1 MGEWAH
7 NSPTMASGTTRIS
20 IDGQVVSTASNANIT
35 AGAGQNTVNIEG
47 YLDDAFISGGG
58 NDDYMYINLNNE
70 GAAGSSDYVSFR
82 DSIITGGNGDDYMF
96 VYNSPSSNNNNII
109 DTSIRGGA
117 ANDRIVVVGDLDADQ
132 QNGDADGLITIGEGA
147 AIEGDGGLQN
157 GALPGNDEIL
167 LDEVKID
174 SGVVRGQGGNDYI
187 RLDEVIASNAAIVNG
202 NDGEDFI
209 YVDNSELNSNARVIG
224 GANDDYIFVDDTLL
238 TTSTWVNGS
247 KGDDLLGLEN
257 SILDGS
263 DGEVVVRGND
273 GDDFIF
279 LYQSAASNIK
289 VNGSTGNDYIVAAD
303 SNVGITAGTFQST
316 ANAVTGVSD
325 SEILG
330 GTGDDF
336 IFFYNNTGGGNLLSG
351 QEGCD
356 VLWASNGSL
365 QVNAGLGDR
374 LDGGT
379 GADWAFTGTGD
390 DTYVF
395 ESGDGVAATGV
406 LASNLFE
413 NFFTIPGEGNDF
425 ELNALYWSDGVDVL
439 ITQDGIGGF
448 FDFLDD
454 DVEFNGK
461 SFSVEDIVFFGS
473 TSEVGIA
480 TINEQG
486 DFVSVVEGTTSAY
499 VVLGAFGNIGQ
510 TGLQPLYNPCSET
523 AFLTQYIE
531 PGIGLNSDL
540 EDYFDA
546 LGGVDAALF
555 FDAGESLGV
564 GNDIGYE
571 EVSDLFIVTTRDEIP
586 STLA

>member
-1 MGEWAH
+1 
-7 NSPTMASGTTRIS
+7 MASGTTRIS

-35 AGAGQNTVNIEG
+35 GGAGQNTVNIEG

-96 VYNSPSSNNNNII
+96 VYNSPSANNNNIV
-109 DTSIRGGA
+109 DTKIRGGA
-117 ANDRIVVVGDLDADQ
+117 GNDYITIVGDLDADQ
-132 QNGDADGLITIGEGA
+132 QNGDADGLITIGKGA

-157 GALPGNDEIL
+157 GALPGDDYIV

-187 RLDEVIASNAAIVNG
+187 ILDEVIASNKAVVNG

-209 YVDNSELNSNARVIG
+209 FVDDSELNSNSRIIG
-224 GANDDYIFVDDTLL
+224 GADSDYMFVYESLL

-247 KGDDLLGLEN
+247 EGDDLLGIED
-257 SILDGS
+257 SILRGAK
-263 DGEVVVRGND
+263 GEVVVRGND

-279 LYQSAASNIK
+279 FYDAAVSNIK
-289 VNGSTGNDYIVAAD
+289 VNGNAGNDYIFAGND
-303 SNVGITAGTFQST
+303 GGFISNQTSVTAGTFQSLAT
-316 ANAVTGVSD
+316 AARGVTD
-325 SEILG
+325 SEVLG
-330 GTGDDF
+330 GTDDDR
-336 IFFYNNTGGGNLLSG
+336 IFFYFNTGSGNTLSG

-356 VLWASNGSL
+356 VLWASNGQL

-413 NFFTIPGEGNDF
+413 NFFDIPGEGNDVEF
-425 ELNALYWSDGVDVL
+425 NALYWSDGVDVM
-439 ITQDGIGGF
+439 ITQDGLGGF

-454 DVEFNGK
+454 DVEFNGN

-510 TGLQPLYNPCSET
+510 TFPLQPLYNPCSET

-586 STLA
+586 STIIE